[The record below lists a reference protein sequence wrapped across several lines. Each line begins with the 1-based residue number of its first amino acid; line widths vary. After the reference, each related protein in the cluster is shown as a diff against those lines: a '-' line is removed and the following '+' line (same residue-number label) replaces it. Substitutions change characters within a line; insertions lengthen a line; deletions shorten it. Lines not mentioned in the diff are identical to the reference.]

1 MHKKESKNYLIFGH
15 KYYQTSIDSK
25 SYDKKSILKTIH
37 KNFNVSSNRNKFDD
51 SLPVSSNM
59 HHSLYDREN
68 SKYKE
73 PDYSSLIKIYRNT
86 FSTFLESISTKSKLN
101 FDFEIV
107 SYTCTDS
114 SHFMRRHN
122 HLPTSDFSSVHYI
135 SFDKDHSKT
144 VYYNPGS
151 TLAVYNQETR
161 KKLYSELNSED
172 LRNHGYYEYF
182 SPHIEEDYLVIVPSY
197 INHEIPSLTVP
208 YKKPRITL
216 VTNLWIK

>member
-1 MHKKESKNYLIFGH
+1 MHKKDSKNYLIFGH

-86 FSTFLESISTKSKLN
+86 FSTFLESINTKSKIN
-101 FDFEIV
+101 FDFEIGR
-107 SYTCTDS
+107 C
-114 SHFMRRHN
+114 
-122 HLPTSDFSSVHYI
+122 LCP
-135 SFDKDHSKT
+135 KPQQKK
-144 VYYNPGS
+144 P
-151 TLAVYNQETR
+151 TLANKICRQQTFMSSLRIKEILPKIEQVLRSHDIER
-161 KKLYSELNSED
+161 SE
-172 LRNHGYYEYF
+172 
-182 SPHIEEDYLVIVPSY
+182 
-197 INHEIPSLTVP
+197 
-208 YKKPRITL
+208 
-216 VTNLWIK
+216 